1 MIPNLKSKKNNDDM
15 HITQLLKICLTCFG
29 VVCFTI
35 ANSQTNKQ
43 LEKSSNNYCS
53 CQNQD
58 SSNYVVN
65 ENLGS
70 KSVLEIGM
78 DMALFSKTIIIGSC
92 WDFVNEVYKRAGV
105 SASKK
110 TIFKSKLKGPY
121 ANHNLVKPGDW
132 IYHINKSYNNIEH
145 SAIFVCWK
153 DFENK
158 IAITLSYAGMNRS
171 VPANYGTY
179 DLSNIFAIFR
189 PAMELKQ

>member
-1 MIPNLKSKKNNDDM
+1 MNIM
-15 HITQLLKICLTCFG
+15 QLKIIGLVCFG
-29 VVCFTI
+29 LFFCSV
-35 ANSQTNKQ
+35 ANSQTDKQ

-58 SSNYVVN
+58 TTNYVAN

-70 KSVLEIGM
+70 NRVLEIGL

-105 SASKK
+105 TANKK
-110 TIFKSKLKGPY
+110 TIFNSKLKGPY
-121 ANHNLVKPGDW
+121 ANQTLVKPGDW
-132 IYHINKSYNNIEH
+132 IYHSNKSHNNIEH

-158 IAITLSYAGMNRS
+158 IAITLSYAGMKRS

-189 PAMELKQ
+189 PVMDIKQ

>member
-1 MIPNLKSKKNNDDM
+1 MNIS
-15 HITQLLKICLTCFG
+15 QLKILVLVFFG
-29 VVCFTI
+29 LFYCTVT
-35 ANSQTNKQ
+35 NSQTNKQ

-58 SSNYVVN
+58 TSNYVVN
-65 ENLGS
+65 ENIGS
-70 KSVLEIGM
+70 NRVLEIGM

-92 WDFVNEVYKRAGV
+92 WDFVNEVYKRAG
-105 SASKK
+105 ATATKK

-121 ANHNLVKPGDW
+121 ANQNLVKPGDW

-153 DFENK
+153 DFKNK

-189 PAMELKQ
+189 PMVDTKQ